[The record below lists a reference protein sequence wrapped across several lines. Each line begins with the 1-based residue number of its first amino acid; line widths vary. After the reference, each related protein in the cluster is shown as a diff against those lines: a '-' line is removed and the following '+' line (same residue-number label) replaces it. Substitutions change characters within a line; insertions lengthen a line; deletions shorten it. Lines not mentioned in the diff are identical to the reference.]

1 MSGRQL
7 FRLLVAV
14 GLTALALYWS
24 DPGRILGAAGGARVG
39 WLAAGT
45 LLVLV
50 DRTLMALRWIDLLVA
65 LSPGSRPP
73 LVGVLRAFFVS
84 SFVSNFVPSVASDLY
99 RAYELSRYDVH
110 LAESTAS
117 VLMDRALGVL
127 SVALVA
133 AAAMPFAGAIAAR
146 TSLYY
151 GLALVFALCAVAT
164 AVVFSERAAA
174 WLRAAVAI
182 VPLRPLHRA
191 TDALTDA
198 VRRYATHH
206 ASMIRVLI
214 LSIVVQVIRVLQA
227 WCLGLALGI
236 TLPLSVYFVF
246 VPVIVLIMQIPITIN
261 GLGTTQVAFHQLFV
275 PQGAPAP
282 QVFALS
288 ILFLALG
295 VLGSLPGALFYAVS
309 PAIPRMDV
317 AKGARR

>member
-1 MSGRQL
+1 MSDKRHTL
-7 FRLLVAV
+7 LRLLVAV
-14 GLTALALYWS
+14 VLTGLALYWAG
-24 DPGRILGAAGGARVG
+24 PGRILGAAAGASAG
-39 WLAAGT
+39 WLVAAV

-65 LSPGSRPP
+65 LSPGARPP
-73 LVGVLRAFFVS
+73 LRGVLRAFFVS

-133 AAAMPFAGAIAAR
+133 AAAMPFAGSIAAQR
-146 TSLYY
+146 SLFY
-151 GLALVFALCAVAT
+151 GLASVFALCGVAT
-164 AVVFSERAAA
+164 AVVFSERATA
-174 WLRAAVAI
+174 LVRAAVLV
-182 VPLRPLHRA
+182 VPIRPLHRA

-206 ASMIRVLI
+206 AAVTRVLL
-214 LSIVVQVIRVLQA
+214 LSIVVQAIRVLQA
-227 WCLGLALGI
+227 WCLGVALGI
-236 TLPLSVYFVF
+236 TLPLSLYFVF
-246 VPVIVLIMQIPITIN
+246 IPVIVLIMQLPITIN

-295 VLGSLPGALFYAVS
+295 VLGSLPGALFYAAPPVTAT
-309 PAIPRMDV
+309 PPR
-317 AKGARR
+317 AS